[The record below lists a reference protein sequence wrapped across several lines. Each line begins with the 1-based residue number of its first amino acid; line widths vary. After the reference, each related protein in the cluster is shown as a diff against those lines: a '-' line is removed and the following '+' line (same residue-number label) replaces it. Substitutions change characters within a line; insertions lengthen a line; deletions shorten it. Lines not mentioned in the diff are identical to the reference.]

1 MKRIVILSFLI
12 IVCSISFSQLTDS
25 LINRKPN
32 LSSPVEIYPDVPM
45 NIRMTV
51 LSGGSVIPLEVNSHS
66 YIDPYFSNN
75 GLIINEDKPDWTKT
89 SFQPPDMGWIITIY
103 YQRTIDDFYRRPP
116 PGPAAK
122 FWDGPHGIIY
132 GSRSPLGSALFN
144 TLLQSSINRGK

>member
-12 IVCSISFSQLTDS
+12 VVCSISFSQLTDS

-32 LSSPVEIYPDVPM
+32 LSSPVEIYPDLPM

-66 YIDPYFSNN
+66 YIIQYNSNKESK
-75 GLIINEDKPDWTKT
+75 INEDKPAWTKT

-103 YQRTIDDFYRRPP
+103 YQRTMNDFYKRPP
-116 PGPAAK
+116 PGPAAR

-132 GSRSPLGSALFN
+132 GNRSLFGSALFN
-144 TLLQSSINRGK
+144 TLVQSSINRRK